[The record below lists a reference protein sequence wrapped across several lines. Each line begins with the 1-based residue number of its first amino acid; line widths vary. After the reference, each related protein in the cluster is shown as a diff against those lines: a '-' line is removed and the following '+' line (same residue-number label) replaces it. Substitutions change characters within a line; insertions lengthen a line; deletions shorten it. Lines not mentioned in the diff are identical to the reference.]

1 MQKNQLIT
9 LIPFFF
15 FFLGRIV
22 FSGRWEIKDF
32 QYDISRFW
40 EKYGRETVFST
51 LDGAG
56 NYKKNNEKSE
66 LVIIKNGILIF
77 GHLFLKNY
85 FLLFTLVRYLEHLK
99 TLKISKC
106 YTM

>member
-1 MQKNQLIT
+1 MGN
-9 LIPFFF
+9 
-15 FFLGRIV
+15 
-22 FSGRWEIKDF
+22 KDF
-32 QYDISRFW
+32 QYGISRFW

-66 LVIIKNGILIF
+66 LVIKNFKKI
-77 GHLFLKNY
+77 FLKNY

-106 YTM
+106 YIM